1 MELFIPGLYAYVEFT
16 SVNVQHEA
24 ILFYVQF
31 LGYLVYFVK
40 QKNTETRKVLKQIQ
54 WKFLQIPSQIS
65 CCALPASSQIPS
77 QISKETPWG
86 RGL

>member
-54 WKFLQIPSQIS
+54 
-65 CCALPASSQIPS
+65 
-77 QISKETPWG
+77 
-86 RGL
+86 